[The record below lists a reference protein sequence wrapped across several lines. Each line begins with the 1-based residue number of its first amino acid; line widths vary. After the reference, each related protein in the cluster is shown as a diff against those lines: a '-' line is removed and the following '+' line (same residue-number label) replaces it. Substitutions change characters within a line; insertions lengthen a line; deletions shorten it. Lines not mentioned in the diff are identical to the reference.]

1 MFQLALD
8 YLQETQS
15 RVEARIADFL
25 PKSHPTPEIERFYRL
40 MLDYPT
46 RPGKRLRPA
55 LCLLMCQA
63 FGGKVKKAIDT
74 AVALELLQSWL
85 LIHDDIEDAS
95 ILRRGVP
102 CLHQEHG
109 IPLAINVGDGLHC
122 KMWEM
127 LIRNQADL
135 GYELTFQ
142 ILSEFIQLS
151 NRVVEGQ
158 HIELSWVDNNTWTL
172 TEQDYWQMCVQK
184 TAWYTC
190 ITPCRLGALIGGAE
204 ASELDTFIEI
214 GMDLGVAFQIQDDV
228 LNLIGEEHVYGKEI
242 GGDIEEGKRTLIL
255 IHLFETCSEA
265 EQGKLTQI
273 MDKPRGAKTADEI
286 QYVLELAELYGSIA
300 YAQQRAKSLAD
311 KAHQVF
317 QHRFT
322 HLKDSAARE
331 AKSVFSNLIRFI
343 IDRKH

>member
-15 RVEARIADFL
+15 QVGDRIINFL
-25 PKSHPTPEIERFYRL
+25 PTNHSSAEVEKFYR
-40 MLDYPT
+40 MMMDYPT
-46 RPGKRLRPA
+46 RAGKRIRPA
-55 LCLLMCQA
+55 LCLLMCETWGA
-63 FGGKVKKAIDT
+63 KADKALDT

-85 LIHDDIEDAS
+85 LIHDDIEDES

-102 CLHQEHG
+102 CLHQTYG

-127 LIRNQADL
+127 LIQNQRTL

-142 ILSEFIQLS
+142 ILSEFIDLS

-158 HIELSWVDNNTWTL
+158 HIELSWVENNAWDQ

-190 ITPCRLGALIGGAE
+190 ITPCRLGALIGGAKTN
-204 ASELDTFIEI
+204 ELDAFIEI
-214 GMDLGVAFQIQDDV
+214 GMNLGVAFQIQDDV
-228 LNLIGEEHVYGKEI
+228 LNLIGQEDVYGKEI

-255 IHLFETCSEA
+255 IHLFDAC
-265 EQGKLTQI
+265 TQAQSQDLIKI
-273 MDKPRGAKTADEI
+273 MGKPREAKTKNEV
-286 QYVLELAELYGSIA
+286 QHVLDLMKSYGSID

-311 KAHQVF
+311 LAQRGFQEHFAH
-317 QHRFT
+317 
-322 HLKDSAARE
+322 LDSPSALI
-331 AKSVFSNLIRFI
+331 AKSIFSNLIRFI
-343 IDRKH
+343 IERQH

>member
-8 YLQETQS
+8 YLHKTQS
-15 RVEARIADFL
+15 QVSDRIVDFL
-25 PKSHPTPEIERFYRL
+25 PTTHSSSEIEKFYRM

-46 RPGKRLRPA
+46 RVGKRIRPA
-55 LCLLMCQA
+55 LCLLMCQTW
-63 FGGKVKKAIDT
+63 GEESKKALDT

-85 LIHDDIEDAS
+85 LIHDDIEDSS

-102 CLHQEHG
+102 CLHQEYG

-127 LIRNQADL
+127 LIHNQANL

-142 ILSEFIQLS
+142 ILSEFIELS

-158 HIELSWVDNNTWTL
+158 HIELSWVANNTWDQ

-190 ITPCRLGALIGGAE
+190 ITPCRLGALIGGATL
-204 ASELDTFIEI
+204 SELDAFVEI
-214 GMDLGVAFQIQDDV
+214 GMNLGVAFQIQDDV
-228 LNLIGEEHVYGKEI
+228 LNLIGQESVYGKEI

-255 IHLFETCSEA
+255 IHLFNNCTRTES
-265 EQGKLTQI
+265 QDLTQI
-273 MDKPRGAKTADEI
+273 MGKPREDKTKEDIQHVLDLMKHYDSINYAK
-286 QYVLELAELYGSIA
+286 
-300 YAQQRAKSLAD
+300 QRAKSLAD
-311 KAHQVF
+311 QAKQGFQKQFAHLNSP
-317 QHRFT
+317 T
-322 HLKDSAARE
+322 ALT
-331 AKSVFSNLIRFI
+331 AKSVFDNLIRFI
-343 IDRKH
+343 IERQH

>member
-1 MFQLALD
+1 MV
-8 YLQETQS
+8 T
-15 RVEARIADFL
+15 
-25 PKSHPTPEIERFYRL
+25 
-40 MLDYPT
+40 
-46 RPGKRLRPA
+46 
-55 LCLLMCQA
+55 
-63 FGGKVKKAIDT
+63 
-74 AVALELLQSWL
+74 
-85 LIHDDIEDAS
+85 
-95 ILRRGVP
+95 
-102 CLHQEHG
+102 
-109 IPLAINVGDGLHC
+109 
-122 KMWEM
+122 
-127 LIRNQADL
+127 
-135 GYELTFQ
+135 
-142 ILSEFIQLS
+142 
-151 NRVVEGQ
+151 
-158 HIELSWVDNNTWTL
+158 
-172 TEQDYWQMCVQK
+172 
-184 TAWYTC
+184 
-190 ITPCRLGALIGGAE
+190 
-204 ASELDTFIEI
+204 I